1 MKAMKAM
8 KESQARFWLGI
19 GIPGAGIAA
28 IVLSYL
34 ATRAA
39 LPDRL
44 ATHFDTSGTADGSMT
59 PTAFLL
65 FTLVMAGAGAIA
77 LVVLARSQRALPAQ
91 LAPFVGFLGGFFVG
105 LGAAIAV
112 VTFVGQRGLDSWQ
125 EADGVGLLIGLPLL
139 TSLLLGAAAARAA
152 LGLPVAEVVVDVAAQ
167 PVMDLPVGQNAV
179 WAETMHSNLLAR
191 LGLLITVVGVLVA
204 IGTFW
209 WLVIPCLLSGLLVL
223 SLATLQVRADR
234 AGLHV
239 KYGLVPWP
247 CTTVAVDRID
257 SASVIDV
264 RPMEWGGWGYRGS
277 LKLMKQAAVVHRAGP
292 GIRLDLKD
300 GKVFVVTVDD
310 PITPVALLNAE
321 VARASQPA

>member
-1 MKAMKAM
+1 M

-19 GIPGAGIAA
+19 GIPVAGIAA
-28 IVLSYL
+28 IVVAYL
-34 ATRAA
+34 ATRSA

-44 ATHFDTSGTADGSMT
+44 ATHFDASGSANGSMS
-59 PTAFLL
+59 PGMFLI
-65 FTLVMAGAGAIA
+65 FTLVMAGVGASA
-77 LVVLARSQRALPAQ
+77 LVLLARSQRALPAQ

-105 LGAAIAV
+105 LGSAIAV

-125 EADGVGLLIGLPLL
+125 DADGVGLLIVLPLL
-139 TSLLLGAAAARAA
+139 SSFLLGAVAARAA
-152 LGLPVAEVVVDVAAQ
+152 LVLPVAEVMVDVADQ
-167 PVMDLPVGQNAV
+167 PVMDLPIGQNAV

-191 LGLLITVVGVLVA
+191 LGLVITVAGVLIA

-209 WLVIPCLLSGLLVL
+209 WLVIPCVLTGLLIL

-247 CTTVAVDRID
+247 RTTVAVDRIA

-321 VARASQPA
+321 VARANQPA